1 MRHEEAGLDLLRKPV
16 ELNVNVLRS
25 AAVGRSFLIGDL
37 DGGAVVFI
45 DDHALLRAR
54 KLGEN
59 LIQEYHLLCRVHKA
73 CELGFTG
80 AERDKSL
87 AFAAPADRASVIEDD
102 IALLAAASLKAAG
115 EACVTRAVKDML
127 LGRTLGQ
134 SVSNAEILS
143 LKKITED
150 AIGHLDEI
158 LSGSNQ
164 VLRQSGESVAN
175 VPSNCGAAIEQG
187 ANEGLKMLALLS
199 GRLMLFDFGGVD
211 DVAGRERRGMR

>member
-1 MRHEEAGLDLLRKPV
+1 MRHEKAGLDLLCKPV
-16 ELNVNVLRS
+16 ELDVAVRGA
-25 AAVGRSFLIGDL
+25 AAVGRSFLIRDL
-37 DGGAVVFI
+37 DGSAIVFI

-59 LIQEYHLLCRVHKA
+59 LVQEYHLLCRVHKA

-127 LGRTLGQ
+127 LGRTGGQ
-134 SVSNAEILS
+134 AVSNDEIHS
-143 LKKITED
+143 LKKQSLIH
-150 AIGHLDEI
+150 IGRCRRHLTD
-158 LSGSNQ
+158 
-164 VLRQSGESVAN
+164 RT
-175 VPSNCGAAIEQG
+175 
-187 ANEGLKMLALLS
+187 
-199 GRLMLFDFGGVD
+199 
-211 DVAGRERRGMR
+211 RRGP